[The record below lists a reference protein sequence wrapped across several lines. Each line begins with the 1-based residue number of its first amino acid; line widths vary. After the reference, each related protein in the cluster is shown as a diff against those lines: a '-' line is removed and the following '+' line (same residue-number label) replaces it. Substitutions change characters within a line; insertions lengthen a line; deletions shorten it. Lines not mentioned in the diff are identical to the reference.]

1 MNSAND
7 NSAADEARSW
17 FDFAHVNLQR
27 SLFLA
32 GTGAIIGLLMAGYA
46 LFTAKGT
53 STLVLPAE
61 DVALVNQQPIAR
73 SDYYLQLKAL
83 YNTDYEHATAE
94 ERKKVLDAMIREE
107 LFVQRGKELD
117 VASVDAD
124 VRVAM
129 VNAVEQSIAADVIAG
144 RPSDDTLKTYYV
156 ENRAVYSSEGWMT
169 LRDLVFPLSS
179 AAVAE
184 QALTSRQ
191 NVDAVVAEFRGKDSG
206 RVKGEEFYFAAQIHL
221 GDTMFEAAKA
231 LANGT
236 VSAPMPSPDGVH
248 ILFMMDN
255 HPPVPQSFE
264 EARARVL
271 NDYQK
276 AAIARLLS
284 GDEQFLR
291 KRANVLTAE
300 DLR

>member
-1 MNSAND
+1 MNSASD
-7 NSAADEARSW
+7 DSAANEPHSW
-17 FDFAHVNLQR
+17 FDFTHTNLKR

-32 GTGAIIGLLMAGYA
+32 GAGASIGLLMAGYA

-94 ERKKVLDAMIREE
+94 ELKKVLEAMIREE

-117 VASVDAD
+117 VASVDTD
-124 VRVAM
+124 VRAAM
-129 VNAVEQSIAADVIAG
+129 VNAVEQSIAADVIAS
-144 RPSDDTLKTYYV
+144 RPSDDTLKTFYIQ
-156 ENRAVYSSEGWMT
+156 NRAVYSSEGWMT
-169 LRDLVFPLSS
+169 LRDLVFPPTS
-179 AAVAE
+179 AAAVE

-191 NVDAVVAEFRGKDSG
+191 NVDAVVAQFRGKDSG

-248 ILFMMDN
+248 ILFMIDN

-264 EARARVL
+264 EARAKVL

>member
-1 MNSAND
+1 MNSAID
-7 NSAADEARSW
+7 NSAAAEARSW
-17 FDFAHVNLQR
+17 FDFARVNLQR

-32 GTGAIIGLLMAGYA
+32 GAGAIVGLLMAGYA

-117 VASVDAD
+117 VASVDTD

-129 VNAVEQSIAADVIAG
+129 VNAVEQSIAADVIAS
-144 RPSDDTLKTYYV
+144 RPSDDTLKTYYIQ
-156 ENRAVYSSEGWMT
+156 NRAVYSSEGWMT
-169 LRDLVFPLSS
+169 LRDLVFPPGS
-179 AAVAE
+179 AASAE

-191 NVDAVVAEFRGKDSG
+191 NVDAVVARFGGKDSG

-221 GDTMFEAAKA
+221 GDSMFQAAKA

-248 ILFMMDN
+248 FLHMIDN

-264 EARARVL
+264 EARAKVL

-291 KRANVLTAE
+291 KRANVLTAD